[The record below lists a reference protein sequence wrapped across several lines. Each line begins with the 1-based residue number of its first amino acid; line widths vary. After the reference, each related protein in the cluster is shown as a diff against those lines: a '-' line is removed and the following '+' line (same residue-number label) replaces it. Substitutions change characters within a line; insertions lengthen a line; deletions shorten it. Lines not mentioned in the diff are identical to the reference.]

1 MVAAGSRRRLWDSRW
16 VRDARGKGGVGR
28 GRDVFVARVTKRDKA

>member
-16 VRDARGKGGVGR
+16 VRDARGKGGGK
-28 GRDVFVARVTKRDKA
+28 GRDVFVAPVTKRDKA